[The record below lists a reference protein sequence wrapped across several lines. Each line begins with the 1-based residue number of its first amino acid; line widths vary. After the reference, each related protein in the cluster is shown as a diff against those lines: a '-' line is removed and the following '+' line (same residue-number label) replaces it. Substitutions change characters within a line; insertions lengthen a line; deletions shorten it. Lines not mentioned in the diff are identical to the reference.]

1 MYSHILSASFRMKS
15 PDVSLVEW
23 KDFKIS
29 PVEMGSFANPN
40 QIDVIKKKWGE
51 FAGIWKQVLKQGNHF
66 KFSFVT
72 SSVLRNHI
80 FESSKKKM
88 RE

>member
-40 QIDVIKKKWGE
+40 QIDVIKKKNGE
-51 FAGIWKQVLKQGNHF
+51 SLPE
-66 KFSFVT
+66 
-72 SSVLRNHI
+72 
-80 FESSKKKM
+80 FESRYGSK
-88 RE
+88 ETTLNSLL

>member
-1 MYSHILSASFRMKS
+1 MSSHILSASFQMKS

-40 QIDVIKKKWGE
+40 QIDVI
-51 FAGIWKQVLKQGNHF
+51 L
-66 KFSFVT
+66 
-72 SSVLRNHI
+72 
-80 FESSKKKM
+80 KKKM
-88 RE
+88 GRICRNLKALIEARKPL

>member
-1 MYSHILSASFRMKS
+1 MYSHILSASFQMKS

-40 QIDVIKKKWGE
+40 QIDVIKKKWE
-51 FAGIWKQVLKQGNHF
+51 RVCRNLKAVIEAR
-66 KFSFVT
+66 KP
-72 SSVLRNHI
+72 L
-80 FESSKKKM
+80 
-88 RE
+88 